1 MAGENEDQVKPGKAI
16 CVAMITTAHGV
27 KGQVKVKSYTKNPE
41 DFAKYGAVS
50 DGKKT
55 FSVKVVGKIGD
66 QFLVQLDT
74 VKDRTAAEAL
84 RGVKLY
90 VNRNVLPELA
100 ENEFY
105 YADLIGL
112 TAKTTDG
119 KILGS
124 VKAIH
129 NFGAGDMLE
138 IGESVEFLSFTKETV
153 PEIDFEHKTLIV
165 HLPDYVEVKTAEQG
179 NE

>member
-1 MAGENEDQVKPGKAI
+1 MAGENVKQVKIDKAV

-41 DFAKYGAVS
+41 DFAKYGALS

-74 VKDRTAAEAL
+74 VKDRTAAEAM

-90 VNRNVLPELA
+90 VDRSVLPELA
-100 ENEFY
+100 DGEFY
-105 YADLIGL
+105 YTDLIGL

-119 KILGS
+119 KILGT

-138 IGESVEFLSFTKETV
+138 IGESVEFLSFTNETV
-153 PEIDFEHKTLIV
+153 PEIDLEHKILIV
-165 HLPDYVEVKTAEQG
+165 SLPDYVEVKTAEKG

>member
-1 MAGENEDQVKPGKAI
+1 MAGENGVQVKTGKAVCI
-16 CVAMITTAHGV
+16 AMITTAHGV

-50 DGKKT
+50 DGKRT

-74 VKDRTAAEAL
+74 VKDRTTAEAM

-105 YADLIGL
+105 YTDLIGL

-119 KILGS
+119 KILGQ

-138 IGESVEFLSFTKETV
+138 IGENVDFLSFTNETV
-153 PEIDFEHKTLIV
+153 PEIDLENKTLIV
-165 HLPDYVEVKTAEQG
+165 RLPDYVEVKTVERVD
-179 NE
+179 E